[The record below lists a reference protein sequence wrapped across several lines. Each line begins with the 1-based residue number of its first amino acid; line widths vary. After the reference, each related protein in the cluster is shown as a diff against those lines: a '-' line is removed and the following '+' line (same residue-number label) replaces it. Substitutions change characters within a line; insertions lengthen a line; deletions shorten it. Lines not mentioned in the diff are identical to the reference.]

1 MKVLAYAVLGAYTI
15 VVAYPILFM
24 FFTSFKSNK
33 EFFVNLF
40 GLPQNVE
47 IMNYAKAWSVGKLG
61 IYNLAR
67 AYPPSSET
75 MVVTATDTTVTN
87 TLFPK
92 YVPSFPTLHAF
103 A

>member
-1 MKVLAYAVLGAYTI
+1 MAIPGMKLNTI
-15 VVAYPILFM
+15 NASMIIFA
-24 FFTSFKSNK
+24 F
-33 EFFVNLF
+33 
-40 GLPQNVE
+40 
-47 IMNYAKAWSVGKLG
+47 G

-92 YVPSFPTLHAF
+92 YVPSFHTLHAF

>member
-1 MKVLAYAVLGAYTI
+1 MSDRMFGMNKWMKVLAYTVLGLYTV

-47 IMNYAKAWSVGKLG
+47 S
-61 IYNLAR
+61 
-67 AYPPSSET
+67 
-75 MVVTATDTTVTN
+75 
-87 TLFPK
+87 
-92 YVPSFPTLHAF
+92 
-103 A
+103 

>member
-1 MKVLAYAVLGAYTI
+1 MASVSYTHLAYAVLGAYTI

-47 IMNYAKAWSVGKLG
+47 IMNYAKAWSCLLYTSRCV
-61 IYNLAR
+61 
-67 AYPPSSET
+67 
-75 MVVTATDTTVTN
+75 
-87 TLFPK
+87 
-92 YVPSFPTLHAF
+92 
-103 A
+103 